1 MWDPA
6 LSKPC
11 GLNAQHLVHMPTPIF
26 CFPKLNGFV
35 ADLEGVN
42 PKSSA
47 IKWYPRTFQSLGW
60 TTDPGATL
68 FESSINLGC
77 SQQKKQWDNLLN
89 QKWNQHFTPAG
100 FHLHLGFDSGNPAV
114 LMVNTSYRMGPPLV
128 VAFSCLKKVAEF
140 YGSWWI

>member
-26 CFPKLNGFV
+26 RFPKLNGFV
-35 ADLEGVN
+35 ADLEEIN

-47 IKWYPRTFQSLGW
+47 IKWYPRTFQK
-60 TTDPGATL
+60 PGVNNRSGGDIIWIIYKSGLLPT
-68 FESSINLGC
+68 
-77 SQQKKQWDNLLN
+77 KKQWDNLLN

-114 LMVNTSYRMGPPLV
+114 FDG
-128 VAFSCLKKVAEF
+128 
-140 YGSWWI
+140 